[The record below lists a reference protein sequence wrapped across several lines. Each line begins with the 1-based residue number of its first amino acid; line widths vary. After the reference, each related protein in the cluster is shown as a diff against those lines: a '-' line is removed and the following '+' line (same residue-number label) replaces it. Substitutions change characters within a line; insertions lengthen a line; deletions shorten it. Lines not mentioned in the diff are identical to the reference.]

1 MTAALVF
8 LGLYL
13 GWLLLYSYSAGLDL
27 QNPAEL
33 RRWVRVC
40 ARGQEAEYC
49 RAADRVLT
57 EVDSPAVLLLPY
69 SGDRASLA
77 AMTALYSH
85 APTPAEAE
93 AVVRANLFAVPQLH
107 TGRVQ
112 ALDGQWHD
120 VVCPLPD
127 QKAVCQIGRLRGG
140 PQDKQGGQV
149 VEVWTDT
156 PGQPD
161 FLRPV
166 GFGTP

>member
-1 MTAALVF
+1 MTAALVL

-57 EVDSPAVLLLPY
+57 EVDGPAVLLLPY
-69 SGDRASLA
+69 SGDHASLA
-77 AMTALYSH
+77 AMTALYGH

-93 AVVRANLFAVPQLH
+93 AVVPRQPVCGSAATHWARPGAGWAV
-107 TGRVQ
+107 
-112 ALDGQWHD
+112 A
-120 VVCPLPD
+120 
-127 QKAVCQIGRLRGG
+127 
-140 PQDKQGGQV
+140 
-149 VEVWTDT
+149 
-156 PGQPD
+156 
-161 FLRPV
+161 
-166 GFGTP
+166 